1 MPIYHIKKV
10 PSKIIYLGY
19 SVNIIRS
26 FWPEPD
32 PDYKP
37 VKVNW
42 NSTGL
47 AGSTGCAGIVT
58 L

>member
-1 MPIYHIKKV
+1 MSILVVTKLLFGNYMLFMPIYHIKKF

-32 PDYKP
+32 PDYKR
-37 VKVNW
+37 
-42 NSTGL
+42 SL
-47 AGSTGCAGIVT
+47 
-58 L
+58 